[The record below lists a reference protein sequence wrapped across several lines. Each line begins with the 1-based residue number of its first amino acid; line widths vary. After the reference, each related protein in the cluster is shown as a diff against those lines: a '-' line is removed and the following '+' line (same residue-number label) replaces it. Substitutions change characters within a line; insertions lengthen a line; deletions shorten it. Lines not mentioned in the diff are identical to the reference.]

1 MKSRDNEAQ
10 MDEIGNDSGEVGAD
24 SGGQSGDT
32 QGLSSIAEDA
42 EESVEE
48 LAESGQAYEAEIIEG
63 IEDAADH
70 PERPAH
76 THQERTRDDAERT
89 ASSYSADSSKARDS
103 ARRVTLSTAG

>member
-1 MKSRDNEAQ
+1 MTRRGNEAQ
-10 MDEIGNDSGEVGAD
+10 ADEIGNDPGETGAD

-42 EESVEE
+42 EESVQE
-48 LAESGQAYEAEIIEG
+48 LAESGQAYEAEIIAG

-76 THQERTRDDAERT
+76 THQERTRDDAER
-89 ASSYSADSSKARDS
+89 DRDS
-103 ARRVTLSTAG
+103 E